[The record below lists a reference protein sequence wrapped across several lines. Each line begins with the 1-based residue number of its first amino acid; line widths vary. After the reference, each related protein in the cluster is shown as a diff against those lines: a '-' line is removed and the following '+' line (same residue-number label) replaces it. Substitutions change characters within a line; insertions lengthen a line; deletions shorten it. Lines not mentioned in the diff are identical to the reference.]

1 MEDKEIEKRLA
12 DKIVELWQ
20 GEEFLQGVKLT
31 DEQKAELAVHYLNG
45 KI

>member
-1 MEDKEIEKRLA
+1 MEDKEIEMRLA

-20 GEEFLQGVKLT
+20 GEEFSQGVKLT
-31 DEQKAELAVHYLNG
+31 DEQKAALAVHYLNG